1 MYTAPLENHHPREY
15 VKYQRSQL
23 VMQERHGH
31 EQRVE
36 DKLGTNLTI
45 DGAGGHIGTHGTEH
59 PTPF

>member
-1 MYTAPLENHHPREY
+1 
-15 VKYQRSQL
+15 
-23 VMQERHGH
+23 MQERHGH